1 MTPETMTARTPTSFV
16 LRIENE
22 IRNIEFSKR
31 SDNVTY
37 DKFVKRIYEDKVMHH
52 FSYREEALFCENV
65 SIKDIAESV
74 GTPFYLYSHATIKRH
89 FLIFDGAFEGLERLI
104 CYSAKANSNLAILTL
119 LAGLGAGLDIVSGGE
134 LYRGL
139 KAGFP
144 ANRIVYSGVG
154 KRVDEIDFALR
165 EGILMF
171 NVESLE
177 ELALID
183 VRAGLLGT
191 VAPIAIRVN
200 PDVDP
205 KTHPY
210 ISTGLKK
217 NKFGIDTETAVKAY
231 EMASTLQ
238 HVKILGVDCHIGSQ
252 ISEAKPFEDALANI
266 LSLVSDLRRKG
277 IEISYLDMGGGL
289 GITYQGESP
298 PEPTEYAGAIQKILK
313 PTEYKL
319 ILEPGRVI
327 VGNAGILV
335 TSVLYRKPGKN
346 KEFVITDAGMN
357 DLIRPSLYQAFHAI
371 QPVVKNEGKPIHAD
385 VVGPICE
392 SGDFLAVD
400 RELADVQKG
409 DLLAVM
415 SAGAYGFVMSSNY
428 CSRLKVPEVMVKDDT
443 YSVTNRRQSYEDL
456 TRLETIPD
464 FLMDN

>member
-1 MTPETMTARTPTSFV
+1 
-16 LRIENE
+16 
-22 IRNIEFSKR
+22 
-31 SDNVTY
+31 
-37 DKFVKRIYEDKVMHH
+37 MHH
-52 FSYREEALFCENV
+52 FSYRENALFCENV
-65 SIKDIAESV
+65 SIKDIAENV

-89 FLIFDGAFEGLERLI
+89 FLKFDGAFDGVERLI
-104 CYSAKANSNLAILTL
+104 CYSAKANSNLAILRL
-119 LAGLGAGLDIVSGGE
+119 LADLGAGLDIVSGGE
-134 LYRGL
+134 LYKGL

-183 VRAGLLGT
+183 MRAALLGT
-191 VAPIAIRVN
+191 VASIAIRVN

-217 NKFGIDTETAVKAY
+217 NKFGIDTETAIKAY

-238 HVKILGVDCHIGSQ
+238 HVNILGIDCHIGSQ
-252 ISEAKPFEDALANI
+252 ISDAKPFEDALGSI
-266 LSLVSDLRRKG
+266 LSLVDELRRKG

-298 PEPTEYAGAIQKILK
+298 PEPKEYAVAIQNVLK
-313 PTEYKL
+313 STEYKL

-327 VGNAGILV
+327 VGNAGTLV
-335 TSVLYRKPGKN
+335 TRVLYRKPGKN
-346 KEFVITDAGMN
+346 KHFIITDAGMN

-371 QPVVKNEGKPIHAD
+371 QPVLKKEGKSIKAD

-400 RELADVQKG
+400 RDLADVQKG

-428 CSRLKVPEVMVKDDT
+428 CSRLKVPEIMVKDDT
-443 YSVTNRRQSYEDL
+443 YSITNRRQSYEDL
-456 TRLETIPD
+456 IRNETIPD
-464 FLMDN
+464 FLMESRSGQTG